1 MFVCLINFSFHIL
14 KLNRHQ
20 KDTVFYSRETIHY
33 LAKFLSL
40 HGKDILF
47 SSLYAFAPDNLAWLW
62 SFIDWDAELDLNKIE
77 TQDTFS
83 SFKTISNATNSNQHE
98 SDVKLSDEQ
107 ICLIN
112 KIYSESPLVRY
123 VYRGN
128 SFLILIIFTYSLNNL
143 KDFNTNLKL
152 FDELTLPSSTKT
164 FTHTKTKLLHLICT

>member
-1 MFVCLINFSFHIL
+1 MKLFFF
-14 KLNRHQ
+14 LNRHP

-40 HGKDILF
+40 HSKDILF

-83 SFKTISNATNSNQHE
+83 SFKTISNAPNSNPHE
-98 SDVKLSDEQ
+98 SGVKLSDEQ

-128 SFLILIIFTYSLNNL
+128 LFLILIIF
-143 KDFNTNLKL
+143 
-152 FDELTLPSSTKT
+152 
-164 FTHTKTKLLHLICT
+164 I